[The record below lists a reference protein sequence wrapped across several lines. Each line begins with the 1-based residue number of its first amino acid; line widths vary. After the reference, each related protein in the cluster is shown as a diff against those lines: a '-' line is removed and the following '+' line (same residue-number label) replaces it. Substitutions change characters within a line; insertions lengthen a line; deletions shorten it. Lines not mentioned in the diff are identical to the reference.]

1 MFDALIG
8 NTDRH
13 QDNWGVVI
21 THSHKNKNSPGIITG
36 VRLSPAFD
44 NGTSMGYELPEADFI
59 ICNDDKRLEKYAARG
74 THQLRWKLTDPKKA
88 NHSDLL
94 LKLINSYPDTHE
106 IMLECLRKV
115 NSVVFE
121 KILDQLVRIEV
132 GVKLTEARA
141 IFMLKLISYRHQRLL
156 KILEGI

>member
-1 MFDALIG
+1 M
-8 NTDRH
+8 
-13 QDNWGVVI
+13 
-21 THSHKNKNSPGIITG
+21 
-36 VRLSPAFD
+36 RLSPAFD

-88 NHSDLL
+88 NHSELL